1 MAMIGSIQ
9 GKIIELTEK
18 TAIVD
23 VSGVGYLIYT
33 TAYTRNSLKEGENIF
48 LWTYLVVREDTLD
61 LYGFSEKKEKEFFEL
76 LITVS
81 GIGPKSA
88 IGILSL
94 VNVDS
99 LHQAIVSGNTQYL
112 TKISGIGKK
121 GAEKIVLE
129 LKDKLT
135 KDGFKINTVMS
146 AELDDVVNALQ
157 SLGYSTKEIREVL
170 QKIPTD
176 LTDTN
181 QIIKEALKQLTN
193 H

>member
-18 TAIVD
+18 TAIID

-135 KDGFKINTVMS
+135 KDGFRVNTVMS